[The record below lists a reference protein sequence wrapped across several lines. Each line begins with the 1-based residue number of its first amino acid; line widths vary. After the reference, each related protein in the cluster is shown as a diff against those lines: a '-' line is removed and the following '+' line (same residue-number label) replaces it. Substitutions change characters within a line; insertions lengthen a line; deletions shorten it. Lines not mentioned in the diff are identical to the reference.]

1 MEASPP
7 KSDSSST
14 ASSSNRIQNMIS
26 FFEKM
31 SEQNQP
37 KPSPSQRKGNS
48 ASWSKSESSTMTR
61 GERMKRFQSLPMV
74 KNAKRKREKERKE
87 APKSAEGEEKEKGK
101 EEEMGDPK
109 ESVTKLLSG
118 SHEISRSDVH
128 EGIAARKVMFDR
140 VDGTNQNEKEKKR
153 SPREKPEDKEKEK
166 QSHRASIPVENFSPF
181 EILPRE
187 MALQVTLQIWG
198 SRVNKMHQLTILH
211 RYSAFWIGS
220 LYVSLFAYLR
230 AGTVLWHNPSNA

>member
-1 MEASPP
+1 
-7 KSDSSST
+7 
-14 ASSSNRIQNMIS
+14 MIS

-153 SPREKPEDKEKEK
+153 SPREKPEEKEKEQ

-181 EILPRE
+181 DILPRE
-187 MALQVTLQIWG
+187 MALQVTIQFKTLG
-198 SRVNKMHQLTILH
+198 GGRVNKMYRLILLH
-211 RYSAFWIGS
+211 RCSAFWIGS

-230 AGTVLWHNPSNA
+230 AGTLKHKLCNV